1 MLRIPT
7 LKIRLLRR
15 FAMLFAPVKL
25 EDSLTGEATAQ
36 ISCAYGF
43 VARGAL
49 AVSVEHFKIEML

>member
-1 MLRIPT
+1 MLSV
-7 LKIRLLRR
+7 
-15 FAMLFAPVKL
+15 PVKL

-49 AVSVEHFKIEML
+49 AVSVEYFKIEML